1 MLMDLNEIWENQF
14 FVGGNVRTHVS
25 IVVDL

>member
-1 MLMDLNEIWENQF
+1 MLMKLNEIWENEF
-14 FVGGNVRTHVS
+14 FVGGNVRTHVA